1 MARKDLLRGLMQ
13 APAPDPEGAIL
24 PRYDRGAIGAVSRGI
39 GDLKR
44 RAVIDV
50 PPDLIDNGGLRDRLD
65 HDPEGIAAL
74 AASIRD
80 YGQQVPVM
88 LRHHANIEGRYE
100 VVYGRRRVAAQKLL
114 RQPVKAM
121 VREMDDRDL
130 VIAQG
135 QENSARKD
143 LTFIEKALFAQQM
156 VKSGYDRKIICDA
169 LSIDKTVISR
179 MLAVLDALPQKL
191 ILAIGAAPSIGRDRW
206 LSMAQRARGADLA
219 AAQRAAVAATSD
231 ARFEQ
236 VMRALTP
243 SDAGSDVG
251 PDVGSDAV
259 RQIRAENG
267 ALLGQARPG
276 PRKIVI
282 ELTGQGREFG
292 EWLADH
298 LPEIH
303 RNWLDSKD

>member
-1 MARKDLLRGLMQ
+1 MARKDLLKGLMQ
-13 APAPDPEGAIL
+13 AVAEAPAPEDARP

-44 RAVIDV
+44 RAIIDV
-50 PPDLIDNGGLRDRLD
+50 LPDLIDNAGLRDRLD
-65 HDPEGIAAL
+65 NDPEDIAAL
-74 AASIRD
+74 AESIRE

-100 VVYGRRRVAAQKLL
+100 VVYGRRRVAALKLL

-121 VREMDDRDL
+121 VREMDDREL

-179 MLAVLDALPQKL
+179 MLTVVDTLPQKL

-206 LSMAQRARGADLA
+206 TAMAQRVRGADLA
-219 AAQRAAVAATSD
+219 AVQRAATAATSD

-243 SDAGSDVG
+243 AREKPDA
-251 PDVGSDAV
+251 A
-259 RQIRAENG
+259 RQIKAANG
-267 ALLGQARPG
+267 ALLGEARPAA
-276 PRKIVI
+276 KKMVI

-292 EWLADH
+292 DWLADH

-303 RNWLDSKD
+303 RNWLESKE